1 MKNTS
6 ILKSACF
13 GFLLI
18 AHSPSS
24 SAQSI
29 EVRGKD
35 TVVVLPIAALK
46 QANGKLV
53 ELQGCK
59 EERDSLFSQTR
70 TFTGLVNNQRGTI
83 QDLKEAI
90 RLDASLIAD
99 KQKII
104 DLSDK
109 ELKKT
114 NRRLRLLK
122 IERAGLLGVVAVL
135 GAKILIFK

>member
-1 MKNTS
+1 MC
-6 ILKSACF
+6 A
-13 GFLLI
+13 FLLT
-18 AHSPSS
+18 AAWLSS
-24 SAQSI
+24 SAQSV
-29 EVRGKD
+29 ELRGKD
-35 TVVVLPIAALK
+35 TVVVLPIADLR

-53 ELQGCK
+53 EIQECN
-59 EERDSLFSQTR
+59 EARDSLFSQTR

-83 QDLKEAI
+83 ADLNAAI
-90 RLDASLIAD
+90 ELAASRIAD

-122 IERAGLLGVVAVL
+122 LERAGLLGAIAVL
-135 GAKILIFK
+135 GAKILIFNK

>member
-1 MKNTS
+1 MLTVLWHGS
-6 ILKSACF
+6 F
-13 GFLLI
+13 G
-18 AHSPSS
+18 
-24 SAQSI
+24 QSI

-35 TVVVLPIAALK
+35 TVAVLPIATLK

-53 ELQGCK
+53 ELQECQ
-59 EERDSLFSQTR
+59 EARDSLFSQTR

-83 QDLKEAI
+83 ADLKEAI

-122 IERAGLLGVVAVL
+122 IERAGLLGAIAVW
-135 GAKILIFK
+135 GAKILIFNK